1 MMELEKSIRI
11 NKLFDVYGNLLT
23 EKQQNLVELYYGFD
37 LSLGEIASQ
46 MKISR
51 NAVYDALK
59 KAVKALEDYE
69 MKLRFLEKTEQ
80 ITASLEALKKTTDLD
95 ADIEKIKERL

>member
-23 EKQQNLVELYYGFD
+23 ENQKNLVELYYGFD

-46 MKISR
+46 MEISR
-51 NAVYDALK
+51 NAVYDTLK
-59 KAVKALEDYE
+59 KAVNALEEYE
-69 MKLRFLEKTEQ
+69 MKLQFLEKREQ
-80 ITASLEALKKTTDLD
+80 IVASLEDLKKSNELD
-95 ADIEKIKERL
+95 SDIDKIKERL